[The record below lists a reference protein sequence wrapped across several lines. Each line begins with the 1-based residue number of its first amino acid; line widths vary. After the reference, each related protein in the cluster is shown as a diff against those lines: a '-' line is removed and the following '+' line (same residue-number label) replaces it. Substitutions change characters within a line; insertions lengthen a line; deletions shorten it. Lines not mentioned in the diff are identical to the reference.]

1 MKTGPLNPFVA
12 FCAARRRSSRLPAF
26 SRFSRFTGM
35 EARRLVSCFGSQKL
49 SVSFTSVKGTAWSFR
64 SGASAARATGASNA
78 THATHGTYR
87 AARILF
93 SGGEPQHGERVA
105 GEGAREFCA
114 AQVHRLGFWR
124 NFRRLVN
131 GVFVLRTFGGEHDG

>member
-64 SGASAARATGASNA
+64 SGASAAAA
-78 THATHGTYR
+78 HGTKR
-87 AARILF
+87 TQATKGMNVREAKRILLG
-93 SGGEPQHGERVA
+93 SGDAQHGEGVA
-105 GEGAREFCA
+105 REGACEFGTA
-114 AQVHRLGFWR
+114 HR
-124 NFRRLVN
+124 
-131 GVFVLRTFGGEHDG
+131 